1 MDKLKQYFDDHRG
14 EIAQAELPEGDEV
27 RFMAKLS
34 AGRKIRTWI
43 VSAAACAAALTL
55 GLWLSGTLGSGL
67 RNVSGAELLA
77 KAGDDPEAI
86 AMVFKEESEAMCRE
100 ISAKSHGKEIDN
112 NVRSLSEEAVP
123 MLDQLPDELS
133 DSEKATILRSYY
145 GSLLDGLMD
154 LEKTN

>member
-1 MDKLKQYFDDHRG
+1 
-14 EIAQAELPEGDEV
+14 
-27 RFMAKLS
+27 
-34 AGRKIRTWI
+34 
-43 VSAAACAAALTL
+43 
-55 GLWLSGTLGSGL
+55 
-67 RNVSGAELLA
+67 
-77 KAGDDPEAI
+77 
-86 AMVFKEESEAMCRE
+86 MCRK